1 MADLRDE
8 LQSSLGSAYVLE
20 RELGGGGMSRVFLAE
35 EKALGRKVVVKV
47 LPRELAAEVSV
58 DRFRREIQVAARLQ
72 QAQIVPV
79 LSAGEL
85 NGVPYYTMP
94 FVEGESLRTRL
105 ANGARLSIHDV
116 VGVLRD
122 ITRALA
128 YAHERGI
135 VHRDIKPDNVLLSGG
150 TAVVT
155 DFGIAKALSAAKDAP
170 SPAAPADSSLTQL
183 GTSVGTPT
191 YISPEQAAGDPDV
204 DQRADIYSLGCVA
217 YELLTGQPPF
227 PGLSP
232 QKTLVA
238 HLTEKPAPVATK
250 RPDTPAALAD
260 LVMRC
265 LEKDP
270 SRRPN
275 ASEIAT
281 ALDGVASGTSGSMT
295 AAAFFAGPQAAKRGI
310 GVYAALVVAVAV
322 LAKAAVIAL
331 GVPDWVFVGA
341 LIALAIGGIAAVLT
355 ALNVSPRL
363 NWSRTFRFTGGA
375 LASFVVL
382 VAVVMILR
390 SLGIGP
396 AGSLL
401 AAGKMTGRERLLVVD
416 FNAGKDSSLS
426 HVVTEAVR
434 TNLGQSKV
442 VSIMP
447 PTAIAAALQR
457 MQKPASTNLD
467 LGLAREVAQREGA
480 KAVVDG
486 SVTPLGSGYALSLR
500 LVSADSGGELAG
512 FQQTVD
518 GPSQLLDAVDKLTR
532 KLRGRIGESLKAVR
546 DAPALDQ
553 VTTSSLEALKK
564 YAEGVRAADLN
575 ADYATAARL
584 LREAVARDTTFA
596 MAYRKLGVALGNS
609 GMPRAQSDSAYRSA
623 LRFSAKL
630 PDRERYLTI
639 GSYYMSGPEPNRA
652 RAADALE
659 HVIAIDPND
668 QIASINLANILKA
681 RRQLPQA
688 ESLYKKAASTPG
700 APLVAVQSLASTLF
714 DEGKI
719 DEASKLFDQIRTRAP
734 NSSAARQFPAL
745 PFFARGQLDSAD
757 AWFRTQVN
765 DPNPLIRAGAYSNLG
780 GIATLRGQLTQAHDL
795 SNQVKAAVAAL
806 RGPTPP
812 NPLSDSLGVAY
823 IRLWYFA
830 DTTRALHAMD
840 AALAATSL
848 ATRPV
853 DQRPY
858 FSLAKAYA
866 LGGRVDAARAM
877 LAKYD
882 AEMRDSTLRALA
894 VPTYHS
900 TLAEIALAEHK
911 PLVAVSEFWKSDS
924 LPDGP
929 ARECGTCLYVDIG
942 RAYDLANM
950 PDSAIT
956 YWEHYLATTSSG
968 RINSDI
974 SNLPPLLLRLGE
986 LYEAK
991 GNLDK
996 AASNFSAFITLWQHA
1011 DPELQPKV
1019 QSAKKRLAAI
1029 QSRKAG

>member
-47 LPRELAAEVSV
+47 LPRELAGDVSV

-94 FVEGESLRTRL
+94 FVEGESLR
-105 ANGARLSIHDV
+105 ARLKGGPLPIHDV
-116 VGVLRD
+116 VNILRD

-170 SPAAPADSSLTQL
+170 SSSGDSSLTQL

-204 DQRADIYSLGCVA
+204 DQRADIYSFGCLA

-250 RPDTPAALAD
+250 RSDAPPALAD

-270 SRRPN
+270 SHRPN

-281 ALDGVASGTSGSMT
+281 ALDAVESGTSGSMT
-295 AAAFFAGPQAAKRGI
+295 AAAFFAGPRAAKRGI
-310 GVYAALVVAVAV
+310 AVYAALFVAVAV

-341 LIALAIGGIAAVLT
+341 LGALALGGIAAVLT

-363 NWSRTFRFTGGA
+363 SWARTFRFTGGA
-375 LASFVVL
+375 LAAFVAL
-382 VAVVMILR
+382 VAVAMVLR
-390 SLGIGP
+390 SFGIGP
-396 AGSLL
+396 DGSLL
-401 AAGKMTGRERLLVVD
+401 AAGKIHGRERLLVLD

-457 MQKPASTNLD
+457 MQKPASTTLD
-467 LGLAREVAQREGA
+467 LGLAREVAQREGV

-486 SVTPLGSGYALSLR
+486 SVTSLGSGYVLSLR

-512 FQQTVD
+512 YQKTVD
-518 GPSQLLDAVDKLTR
+518 GPSQLLDAVDNLTR

-564 YAEGVRAADLN
+564 YAEGNRAADLN
-575 ADYATAARL
+575 ADYTAAARL
-584 LREAVARDTTFA
+584 MREAVARDTTFA
-596 MAYRKLGVALGNS
+596 MAYRKLGVALSNS
-609 GMPRAQSDSAYRSA
+609 GMPRAQIDSALRNA

-630 PDRERYLTI
+630 PDRERYITLGT
-639 GSYYMSGPEPNRA
+639 YYTLGPERSRA
-652 RAADALE
+652 KAADALE
-659 HVIAIDPND
+659 HAVAIDPND
-668 QIASINLANILKA
+668 QVASINLANILKA

-688 ESLYKKAASTPG
+688 ESLYKKAASTNG
-700 APLVAVQSLASTLF
+700 APFVVLQNLAATLF
-714 DEGKI
+714 DEGKLA
-719 DEASKLFDQIRTRAP
+719 EAAPLFDQIKARAP
-734 NSSAARQFPAL
+734 NSGAARQFPAL
-745 PFFARGQLDSAD
+745 LLFAHGQLDSAD
-757 AWFRTQVN
+757 AWFRAEVN
-765 DPNPLIRAGAYSNLG
+765 DPNPLIRAGAYSNLTA
-780 GIATLRGQLTQAHDL
+780 IATMRGQLKQAHDL
-795 SNQVKAAVAAL
+795 SKQLKAAIAA
-806 RGPTPP
+806 RGVPIPPT
-812 NPLSDSLGVAY
+812 PLSDSLGVAATA
-823 IRLWYFA
+823 LWYFA
-830 DTTRALHAMD
+830 DTAHALRAAD
-840 AALAATSL
+840 AGLASTPL
-848 ATRPV
+848 ATMPA

-858 FSLAKAYA
+858 FTLAKVHA
-866 LGGRVDAARAM
+866 LGGRVDAARSI
-877 LAKYD
+877 LAKFD
-882 AEMRDSTLRALA
+882 AEMKDSTLRVVAT
-894 VPTYHS
+894 PSYHS
-900 TLAEIALAEHK
+900 ALAEIALAERK
-911 PLVAVSEFWKSDS
+911 PLVAVTEFWKSDS

-929 ARECGTCLYVDIG
+929 ARECGACLYVDIG

-956 YWEHYLATTSSG
+956 YWERYLATMSAG

>member
-47 LPRELAAEVSV
+47 LPRELAGDVSV

-94 FVEGESLRTRL
+94 FVEGESLR
-105 ANGARLSIHDV
+105 ARLKGGPLPIHDV
-116 VGVLRD
+116 VNILRD

-170 SPAAPADSSLTQL
+170 SSTADSSLTQL

-204 DQRADIYSLGCVA
+204 DQRADIYSFGCLA

-250 RPDTPAALAD
+250 RSDAPPALAD

-270 SRRPN
+270 SHRPN

-281 ALDGVASGTSGSMT
+281 ALDAVESGTSGSLT
-295 AAAFFAGPQAAKRGI
+295 AAEFFAGPRAAKRGI
-310 GVYAALVVAVAV
+310 AVYAALFVAVAV

-341 LIALAIGGIAAVLT
+341 LVALALGGIAAVLT
-355 ALNVSPRL
+355 ALNASPRL
-363 NWSRTFRFTGGA
+363 SWARTFRFTGSA
-375 LASFVVL
+375 LAAFVAL

-390 SLGIGP
+390 SFGIGP
-396 AGSLL
+396 DGSLL
-401 AAGKMTGRERLLVVD
+401 AAGKIHGRERLLVLD

-457 MQKPASTNLD
+457 MQKPASATLD
-467 LGLAREVAQREGA
+467 LGLAREVAQREGV

-486 SVTPLGSGYALSLR
+486 SVTSLGSGYVLSLR

-512 FQQTVD
+512 YQKTVD
-518 GPSQLLDAVDKLTR
+518 GPSQLLDAVDNLTR

-564 YAEGVRAADLN
+564 YAEGNRAADLN
-575 ADYATAARL
+575 ADYTAAARL

-596 MAYRKLGVALGNS
+596 MAYRKLGVALSNS
-609 GMPRAQSDSAYRSA
+609 GMPRAQIDSALRNA

-630 PDRERYLTI
+630 PDRERYLTL
-639 GSYYMSGPEPNRA
+639 GTYYTLGPERSRA
-652 RAADALE
+652 KAADALE
-659 HVIAIDPND
+659 HAVAIDPND
-668 QIASINLANILKA
+668 QVAGINLANILKA

-688 ESLYKKAASTPG
+688 ESLYKKAASTNS
-700 APLVAVQSLASTLF
+700 APFVVLQNLAATLF
-714 DEGKI
+714 DEGKLS
-719 DEASKLFDQIRTRAP
+719 EAAPLFDQIKARAP
-734 NSSAARQFPAL
+734 NSGAARQFPAL
-745 PFFARGQLDSAD
+745 LFFAHGQLDSAD
-757 AWFRTQVN
+757 AWFRAEVN
-765 DPNPLIRAGAYSNLG
+765 DPSPLIRAGAYSNLA
-780 GIATLRGQLTQAHDL
+780 GIATMRGQLKQAHDL
-795 SNQVKAAVAAL
+795 SNQVKAAIAA
-806 RGPTPP
+806 RGVPIPP
-812 NPLSDSLGVAY
+812 SPLSDSLGVAATA
-823 IRLWYFA
+823 LWYFA
-830 DTTRALHAMD
+830 DTAHALRAVD
-840 AALAATSL
+840 AGLAGTPL
-848 ATRPV
+848 ATMPA

-858 FSLAKAYA
+858 FSLAKVYA
-866 LGGRVDAARAM
+866 LGGRVDAARSI
-877 LAKYD
+877 LAKFD
-882 AEMRDSTLRALA
+882 AEMKDSTLRVVAT
-894 VPTYHS
+894 PSYHS
-900 TLAEIALAEHK
+900 VLAEIALADRK

-929 ARECGTCLYVDIG
+929 ARECGPCLYVDIG

-956 YWEHYLATTSSG
+956 YWERYLATMSAG

-991 GNLDK
+991 GNFDK